1 MLHRGGKPEFYC
13 VSVLPFDQYEVERA
27 KLSKEETSYTRRT
40 KRSRAKQVDFSR
52 SVDEIRRDILEVCEE
67 FMGPFSVDMLK
78 KNRELDFLSFPL
90 SHALELLIETINGPR
105 GDELI
110 CFLKTASLRSAD
122 IP

>member
-1 MLHRGGKPEFYC
+1 
-13 VSVLPFDQYEVERA
+13 
-27 KLSKEETSYTRRT
+27 
-40 KRSRAKQVDFSR
+40 
-52 SVDEIRRDILEVCEE
+52 
-67 FMGPFSVDMLK
+67 MGPFSVDMLK